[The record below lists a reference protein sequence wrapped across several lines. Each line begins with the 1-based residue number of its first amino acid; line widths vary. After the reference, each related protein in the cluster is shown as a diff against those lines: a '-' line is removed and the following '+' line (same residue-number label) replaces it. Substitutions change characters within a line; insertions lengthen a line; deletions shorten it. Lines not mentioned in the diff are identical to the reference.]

1 MTESLTDTVKIH
13 QALAA
18 VMSAVRSVAKGDRN
32 AAQGFNFRGIDATL
46 NAVGPALRTH
56 GVVVLPHLID
66 LSQETVEVGKNRTP
80 MKSVTIQVEYSF
92 IGPAGDRL
100 TVVVPGEAM
109 DSGDKAVSKAMSV
122 ALRTALLQTLA
133 LPTDEPDPDSEA
145 YERAP
150 ATAAAPTRPAA
161 LVEAEQYLL
170 GKVKEKGLDRA
181 DVATL
186 FSGTHGYGIREET
199 NPDELRSF
207 ADHLGSGN
215 G

>member
-1 MTESLTDTVKIH
+1 MAD
-13 QALAA
+13 
-18 VMSAVRSVAKGDRN
+18 VRSVAKGDRN
-32 AAQGFNFRGIDATL
+32 ASQGFNFRGIDATL
-46 NAVGPALRTH
+46 NAVGPALRAH

-66 LSQETVEVGKNRTP
+66 LAQETVEVGKNRTP

-92 IGPAGDRL
+92 VGPAGDRL

-133 LPTDEPDPDSEA
+133 LPTDEPDPDNDT
-145 YERAP
+145 YERAAP
-150 ATAAAPTRPAA
+150 ATAAPTRPAE
-161 LVEAEQYLL
+161 LVEAENYLL
-170 GKVKEKGLDRA
+170 QKVKEKKLDKG

-186 FSGTHGYGIREET
+186 FKGTHGHSIREET
-199 NPDELRSF
+199 DPNELRAF